1 MDSFNHKGF
10 SARLL
15 SVSLVLAPMV
25 YVLAQEAN
33 EANQSSGLTSDNAI
47 AVHSNLVL
55 VPTIV
60 KTKHGENVFSLNAD
74 NFKVT
79 DDGVPQEIRLD
90 PDADA
95 QPLAL
100 VVVVQTGAQGAI
112 HLDDYRELNTVLEAI
127 IGDVPHRVS
136 VVSFDSQV
144 RLDGVLM
151 GKRKG
156 RPRCSMGC
164 SQEIKGRRSWT
175 G

>member
-33 EANQSSGLTSDNAI
+33 EANQSPGLTSDNAI

-79 DDGVPQEIRLD
+79 DAGVPKKFGWI
-90 PDADA
+90 
-95 QPLAL
+95 
-100 VVVVQTGAQGAI
+100 
-112 HLDDYRELNTVLEAI
+112 
-127 IGDVPHRVS
+127 
-136 VVSFDSQV
+136 
-144 RLDGVLM
+144 LM
-151 GKRKG
+151 LTRN
-156 RPRCSMGC
+156 R
-164 SQEIKGRRSWT
+164 
-175 G
+175 